1 MFLFDQ
7 VSIYQYTNLQLY
19 YQSGSLLVS
28 IQENYNSLKKQLNTC
43 NSKNFSPT
51 NHTYSFAVQLLS
63 LLDSSIICQL
73 KNQVQQSMSNCTGIA
88 PFVKRR
94 IAPLTKMP
102 AHCWCRRFM
111 QVQELFRVG
120 ETLVAAALAS
130 TTLSHAARLYA
141 HV

>member
-7 VSIYQYTNLQLY
+7 LSIYQYTNLQLY
-19 YQSGSLLVS
+19 CQSGSLLVS

-73 KNQVQQSMSNCTGIA
+73 KNQVQQSMRNCTGI
-88 PFVKRR
+88 P
-94 IAPLTKMP
+94 PLTKMP